1 MSMTQVPR
9 IVSAI
14 YQAAVHIN
22 QVGPITVDALFKAVY
37 FGAGSDRMTKL
48 RYAFEINWLYQ
59 TIGGTIDVTDST
71 REHFS
76 TKSEK
81 QPYVGQKAPAPYR
94 KNMFESQGLSAR
106 YIPDW
111 RRTMRADVPAWSVRD
126 KVSTQ
131 TGGGE

>member
-14 YQAAVHIN
+14 YKAAVHIN
-22 QVGPITVDALFKAVY
+22 QVGPVSVDGLFKAVY
-37 FGAGSDRMTKL
+37 FGAGSDRMAKL

-59 TIGGTIDVTDST
+59 TIDGTIDVTDST

-76 TKSEK
+76 AKSDK
-81 QPYVGQKAPAPYR
+81 QPRIGQKAPAPYR
-94 KNMFESQGLSAR
+94 KDIFESKGLSKK

-111 RRTMRADVPAWSVRD
+111 RSTLRADVPPWSVRERGPR
-126 KVSTQ
+126 V
-131 TGGGE
+131 